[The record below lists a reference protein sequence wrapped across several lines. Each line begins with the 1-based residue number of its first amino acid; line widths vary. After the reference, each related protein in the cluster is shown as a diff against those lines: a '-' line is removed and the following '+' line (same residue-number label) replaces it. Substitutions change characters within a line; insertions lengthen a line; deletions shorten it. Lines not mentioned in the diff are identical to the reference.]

1 MTEIQNPTEEPVVE
15 PTVETTASAVEET
28 APVAEETAAP
38 VVEEET
44 ATPVAEEATP
54 VAEEVATEVAE
65 EVVPEATEEVAP
77 EATEEVADEATE
89 TATPVAEEEP
99 QAETSTTPVATY
111 ETKAQVVE
119 RLKELATS
127 DEEVT
132 RQELDS
138 LKSNFYRIHHQE
150 ADAAYKKF
158 IEEGGNAEE
167 YTPAP
172 NLEEADFKEQMAIL
186 REKRAATAAAQ
197 EQEREANYEK
207 KLGIIEEIK
216 KLTENPDEINRGYN
230 DFKELQQ
237 QWNDIKDVPAE
248 KATALW
254 KTYQLAVE
262 AFYDTLKLSNELRA
276 YDFKKNLERKTAL
289 CEAAEKLAEEK
300 DIVAAFRKLQQLH
313 QDFRET
319 GPVASDL
326 REQIWTR
333 FKEASTVINKRHQ
346 EFFETRKQQEEE
358 NLAKKTA
365 ICETIEGFNLDE
377 LKTFAEWNALSDK
390 ITALQAEWKTI
401 GFAPQKMNT
410 KIFERFRAACD
421 NFFTRKSE
429 YFQQVRDNLNQNY
442 ALKLDLVEKAE
453 SLKDSTEWKKTTDIL
468 VDLQKKWKE
477 IGTVPKK
484 YSDQIWERFNAAC
497 DAFFAAKKEAN
508 QGAHAEQTE
517 NMEKKKGIIDMLA
530 AIVPEE
536 FEGDLR
542 AKLRAAQEEW
552 NQIGHVPFKEKDKLY
567 KLLRE
572 QMDRL
577 YGYANQN
584 ATKRRIDRFKES
596 IKGGSGGDLRS
607 RLTRQLDILRNEIKT
622 YENNLGFLNFS
633 KSKQGNA
640 LVEELNRKMD
650 KLRADMEE
658 VKAKLAAL
666 EENNN

>member
-15 PTVETTASAVEET
+15 PTVEPATEE
-28 APVAEETAAP
+28 VA
-38 VVEEET
+38 VVEES
-44 ATPVAEEATP
+44 ATVAEPVAEEA
-54 VAEEVATEVAE
+54 AEPAE
-65 EVVPEATEEVAP
+65 EVV
-77 EATEEVADEATE
+77 
-89 TATPVAEEEP
+89 EEP
-99 QAETSTTPVATY
+99 QAETSTTSIATY
-111 ETKAQVVE
+111 ETETEVVN
-119 RLKELATS
+119 RLKEISES

-138 LKSNFYRIHHQE
+138 LKSNFYRIHRQE

-167 YTPAP
+167 YAP
-172 NLEEADFKEQMAIL
+172 EPDPEETAFKELMAAI
-186 REKRAATAAAQ
+186 REKRAAIAAAL
-197 EQEREANYEK
+197 EQEREANYQK
-207 KLGIIEEIK
+207 KLEIIDKIK
-216 KLTENPDEINRGYN
+216 ALTDNPDEINRGYN

-237 QWNDIKDVPAE
+237 QWNDIKEVPAD
-248 KATALW
+248 KATSLW
-254 KTYQLAVE
+254 KTYQQAVE

-289 CEAAEKLAEEK
+289 CEAAEKLAEET
-300 DIVAAFRKLQQLH
+300 DIIVAFRKLQQLH

-346 EFFETRKQQEEE
+346 EYFEARKQKEEE
-358 NLAKKTA
+358 NLAKKTT
-365 ICETIEGFNLDE
+365 ICETIEGFDIE
-377 LKTFAEWNALSDK
+377 GLKTFAEWNTISEK

-401 GFAPQKMNT
+401 GYAPQKMNT

-421 NFFTRKSE
+421 NFFTRKNE
-429 YFQQVRDNLNQNY
+429 YFQTVRENLNQNY
-442 ALKLDLVEKAE
+442 ALKLELVEQAE
-453 SLKDSTEWKKTTDIL
+453 ALKDSTDWKATTDAL
-468 VDLQKKWKE
+468 VELQKKWKE

-508 QGAHAEQTE
+508 KGAHEEQNA
-517 NMEKKKGIIDMLA
+517 NMEKKKAIIDALA

-542 AKLRAAQEEW
+542 TKLREAQEEW

-596 IKGGSGGDLRS
+596 IKGGNGNDVRS
-607 RLTRQLDILRNEIKT
+607 RLTRQLDILNNEIKT
-622 YENNLGFLNFS
+622 YENNLGFLTLSS

-640 LVEELNRKMD
+640 LIEELNRKMD
-650 KLRADMEE
+650 KLKADMEE
-658 VKAKLAAL
+658 VKAKLKAL
-666 EENNN
+666 DEKE

>member
-15 PTVETTASAVEET
+15 STVEPATE
-28 APVAEETAAP
+28 PVA
-38 VVEEET
+38 VVEEP
-44 ATPVAEEATP
+44 ATVAEPTAEEA
-54 VAEEVATEVAE
+54 V
-65 EVVPEATEEVAP
+65 
-77 EATEEVADEATE
+77 
-89 TATPVAEEEP
+89 EEP
-99 QAETSTTPVATY
+99 QAETSTTSIATY
-111 ETKAQVVE
+111 ETKTEVVN
-119 RLKELATS
+119 RLKEISES

-138 LKSNFYRIHHQE
+138 LKSNFYRIHRAE

-158 IEEGGNAEE
+158 IDEGGSAEE
-167 YTPAP
+167 YAP
-172 NLEEADFKEQMAIL
+172 EPDPEETAFKELMAAI
-186 REKRAATAAAQ
+186 REKRAAAAAAL
-197 EQEREANYEK
+197 EQEREANYQK
-207 KLGIIEEIK
+207 KLEIIDKIK
-216 KLTENPDEINRGYN
+216 VLTENPDEINRGYN

-237 QWNDIKDVPAE
+237 QWNDIKEVPAD
-248 KATALW
+248 KATNLW
-254 KTYQLAVE
+254 KTYQQAVE

-289 CEAAEKLAEEK
+289 CEAAEKLADET
-300 DIVAAFRKLQQLH
+300 DIIVAFRKLQQLH

-326 REQIWTR
+326 REEIWTR

-346 EFFETRKQQEEE
+346 EFFEARKQKEEE

-365 ICETIEGFNLDE
+365 ICETIEAFDLEG
-377 LKTFAEWNALSDK
+377 LKTFAEWNAISEK

-401 GFAPQKMNT
+401 GYAPQKMNT

-421 NFFTRKSE
+421 AFFTRKNE
-429 YFQQVRDNLNQNY
+429 YFQTVRDNLNQNY

-453 SLKDSTEWKKTTDIL
+453 ALKDSTDWKATTDAL
-468 VDLQKKWKE
+468 VELQKKWKE

-484 YSDQIWERFNAAC
+484 YSDQIWERFNTAC

-508 QGAHAEQTE
+508 KDVHSEQTA
-517 NMEKKKGIIDMLA
+517 NMEKKRAIIDALA

-542 AKLRAAQEEW
+542 SKLREAQEEW

-584 ATKRRIDRFKES
+584 AAKRRIDRFKES
-596 IKGGSGGDLRS
+596 IKGGNGNDVRS
-607 RLTRQLDILRNEIKT
+607 RLTRQLDILNNEIKT
-622 YENNLGFLNFS
+622 DENNLGFLTLSS

-640 LVEELNRKMD
+640 LIEELNRKMEKLKAD
-650 KLRADMEE
+650 KEE
-658 VKAKLAAL
+658 VKAKLKAL
-666 EENNN
+666 DE

>member
-15 PTVETTASAVEET
+15 PTVEPATEPVAVVEEPAT
-28 APVAEETAAP
+28 VAEPATEETTEP
-38 VVEEET
+38 VVEETTEPVVET
-44 ATPVAEEATP
+44 TAEPVAEEA
-54 VAEEVATEVAE
+54 V
-65 EVVPEATEEVAP
+65 
-77 EATEEVADEATE
+77 
-89 TATPVAEEEP
+89 EEP
-99 QAETSTTPVATY
+99 QAETSTTSIATY
-111 ETKAQVVE
+111 ETETEVVN
-119 RLKELATS
+119 RLKEISES

-138 LKSNFYRIHHQE
+138 LKSNFYRIHRAE
-150 ADAAYKKF
+150 ADDAYKKF
-158 IEEGGNAEE
+158 IDEGGSAEE
-167 YTPAP
+167 YAP
-172 NLEEADFKEQMAIL
+172 EPDPEETAFKELMAAI
-186 REKRAATAAAQ
+186 REKRAAAAAAL
-197 EQEREANYEK
+197 EQEREANYQK
-207 KLGIIEEIK
+207 KLEIIDKIK
-216 KLTENPDEINRGYN
+216 ALTENPDEINRGYN

-237 QWNDIKDVPAE
+237 QWNDIKEVPAD
-248 KATALW
+248 KATNLW
-254 KTYQLAVE
+254 KTYQQAVE

-289 CEAAEKLAEEK
+289 CEAAEKLAEET
-300 DIVAAFRKLQQLH
+300 DIIVAFRKLQQLH

-346 EFFETRKQQEEE
+346 EFFEARKQKEEE

-365 ICETIEGFNLDE
+365 ICETIEAFDLEG
-377 LKTFAEWNALSDK
+377 LKTFAEWNAISEK

-401 GFAPQKMNT
+401 GYAPQKMNT

-421 NFFTRKSE
+421 NFFTRKNE
-429 YFQQVRDNLNQNY
+429 YFQTVRDNLNQNY
-442 ALKLDLVEKAE
+442 ALKLELVEKAE
-453 SLKDSTEWKKTTDIL
+453 SLKDSTDWKATTDAL
-468 VDLQKKWKE
+468 VELQKKWKE

-484 YSDQIWERFNAAC
+484 YSDQIWERFNTAC

-508 QGAHAEQTE
+508 KDVHSEQTA
-517 NMEKKKGIIDMLA
+517 NMEKKRAIIDALA

-542 AKLRAAQEEW
+542 SRLREAQEEW

-584 ATKRRIDRFKES
+584 AAKRRIDRFKES
-596 IKGGSGGDLRS
+596 IKGGNGNDVRS
-607 RLTRQLDILRNEIKT
+607 RLTRQLDILNNEIKT
-622 YENNLGFLNFS
+622 YENNLGFLTLSS

-640 LVEELNRKMD
+640 LIEELNRKMEKLKAD
-650 KLRADMEE
+650 KEE
-658 VKAKLAAL
+658 VKAKLKAL
-666 EENNN
+666 DE

>member
-15 PTVETTASAVEET
+15 PTVAPESVADETSAAVAESVEET
-28 APVAEETAAP
+28 TEAP
-38 VVEEET
+38 
-44 ATPVAEEATP
+44 
-54 VAEEVATEVAE
+54 
-65 EVVPEATEEVAP
+65 ATEEAV
-77 EATEEVADEATE
+77 
-89 TATPVAEEEP
+89 EEP
-99 QAETSTTPVATY
+99 QAETSTTSIATY
-111 ETKAQVVE
+111 ETKAEVVA
-119 RLKELATS
+119 RLKALAES

-150 ADAAYKKF
+150 GDAAYKKF

-167 YTPAP
+167 YVPAP
-172 NLEEADFKEQMAIL
+172 NLEEGEFKELMAIL
-186 REKRAATAAAQ
+186 REKRAAAAAAQ
-197 EQEREANYEK
+197 EQEREENYQK
-207 KLGIIEEIK
+207 KVEIIEKIK
-216 KLTENPDEINRGYN
+216 AITENPDEINRAYN

-237 QWNDIKDVPAE
+237 QWNDIKEVPAE
-248 KATALW
+248 KATNLW
-254 KTYQLAVE
+254 KTYQQAVE

-289 CEAAEKLAEEK
+289 CEAAEKLAEES
-300 DIVAAFRKLQQLH
+300 DVIVAFRKLQQLH
-313 QDFRET
+313 QDFREI

-333 FKEASTVINKRHQ
+333 FKDASTVINKRHQ
-346 EFFETRKQQEEE
+346 EFFESRKQKEEE
-358 NLAKKTA
+358 NLEKKTA
-365 ICETIEGFNLDE
+365 ICETIEGFNLED
-377 LKTFAEWNALSDK
+377 LKTFAEWNALSEK

-401 GFAPQKMNT
+401 GYAPQKMNT

-421 NFFTRKSE
+421 NFFTRKNE
-429 YFQQVRDNLNQNY
+429 YFQTVRNNLNQNY
-442 ALKLDLVEKAE
+442 AQKLDLVEKAE
-453 SLKDSTEWKKTTDIL
+453 ALKDSTDWKSTTDIL
-468 VDLQKKWKE
+468 IDLQKKWKE

-508 QGAHAEQTE
+508 QDAHAEQAT
-517 NMEKKKGIIDMLA
+517 NMEKKKSIIDMLA

-542 AKLRAAQEEW
+542 AKLREAQEEW
-552 NQIGHVPFKEKDKLY
+552 NQVGHVPFKEKDKLY

-577 YGYANQN
+577 YGFANQN
-584 ATKRRIDRFKES
+584 AAKRRLDRFKES
-596 IKGGSGGDLRS
+596 IKNGNGNDLRS
-607 RLTRQLDILRNEIKT
+607 RLTRQLDILKNEIKT
-622 YENNLGFLNFS
+622 YENNLGFLNLSS

-658 VKAKLAAL
+658 VKAKIAAL
-666 EENNN
+666 EENK

>member
-15 PTVETTASAVEET
+15 PTAEQATEAVAAVEEPAT
-28 APVAEETAAP
+28 VADPAIEEAAEA
-38 VVEEET
+38 VVEE
-44 ATPVAEEATP
+44 AAAP
-54 VAEEVATEVAE
+54 VAEEVAEPAAE
-65 EVVPEATEEVAP
+65 E
-77 EATEEVADEATE
+77 
-89 TATPVAEEEP
+89 TAVEDP
-99 QAETSTTPVATY
+99 QAETSTTSIATY
-111 ETKAQVVE
+111 ESKAEVVA
-119 RLKELATS
+119 RLKEIADS

-150 ADAAYKKF
+150 SEAAYKKF
-158 IEEGGNAEE
+158 IDEGGAAEE
-167 YTPAP
+167 YTPEP
-172 NLEEADFKEQMAIL
+172 DPYEADFKELMAVL
-186 REKRAATAAAQ
+186 REKRAAAAAAL
-197 EQEREANYEK
+197 EQEREENYQK
-207 KLGIIEEIK
+207 KLAIIEKINT
-216 KLTENPDEINRGYN
+216 LTENPDEINRAYN
-230 DFKELQQ
+230 DFKALQQ
-237 QWNDIKDVPAE
+237 QWNDLKEVPAE
-248 KATALW
+248 KATNLW
-254 KTYQLAVE
+254 KTYQQAVE

-276 YDFKKNLERKTAL
+276 YDFKKNLEKKTAL
-289 CEAAEKLAEEK
+289 CEAAEALADET
-300 DIVAAFRKLQQLH
+300 DIIVAFRKLQQLH

-333 FKEASTVINKRHQ
+333 FKDASTVINKRHQ
-346 EFFETRKQQEEE
+346 EFFETRKQKEEE
-358 NLAKKTA
+358 NLEKKTA

-377 LKTFAEWNALSDK
+377 LKTFAEWNAMSEK

-401 GFAPQKMNT
+401 GYAPQKMNT

-421 NFFTRKSE
+421 NFFTRKGE
-429 YFQQVRDNLNQNY
+429 YFQTVRTNLNQNY

-453 SLKDSTEWKKTTDIL
+453 ALKDSTDWKATTDIL
-468 VDLQKKWKE
+468 VELQKKWKE

-508 QGAHAEQTE
+508 KGEHEEQKA
-517 NMEKKKGIIDMLA
+517 NMEKKRSIIDMLA

-542 AKLRAAQEEW
+542 AKLREAQEEW
-552 NQIGHVPFKEKDKLY
+552 NQIGHVPFREKDKLY

-577 YGYANQN
+577 YGYANEH
-584 ATKRRIDRFKES
+584 AAKRRIDRFKES
-596 IKGGSGGDLRS
+596 IKGSNGGDVRS
-607 RLTRQLDILRNEIKT
+607 RLTRQLEILKNEIKT
-622 YENNLGFLNFS
+622 YENNLGFLSLSS

-640 LVEELNRKMD
+640 LIEELNRKMD
-650 KLRADMEE
+650 KLKADMEE

-666 EENNN
+666 EEN

>member
-15 PTVETTASAVEET
+15 STVEPATE
-28 APVAEETAAP
+28 PVA
-38 VVEEET
+38 VVEEP
-44 ATPVAEEATP
+44 ATVAEPTAEEA
-54 VAEEVATEVAE
+54 V
-65 EVVPEATEEVAP
+65 
-77 EATEEVADEATE
+77 
-89 TATPVAEEEP
+89 EEP
-99 QAETSTTPVATY
+99 QAETSTTSIATY
-111 ETKAQVVE
+111 ETKTEVVN
-119 RLKELATS
+119 RLKEISES

-138 LKSNFYRIHHQE
+138 LKSNFYRIHRAE

-158 IEEGGNAEE
+158 IDEGGSAEE
-167 YTPAP
+167 YAP
-172 NLEEADFKEQMAIL
+172 EPDPEETAFKELMAAI
-186 REKRAATAAAQ
+186 REKRAAAAAAL
-197 EQEREANYEK
+197 EQEREANYQK
-207 KLGIIEEIK
+207 KLEIIDKIK
-216 KLTENPDEINRGYN
+216 VLTENPDEINRGYN

-237 QWNDIKDVPAE
+237 QWNDIKEVPAD
-248 KATALW
+248 KATNLW
-254 KTYQLAVE
+254 KTYQQAVE

-289 CEAAEKLAEEK
+289 CEAAEKLADET
-300 DIVAAFRKLQQLH
+300 DIIVAFRKLQQLH

-326 REQIWTR
+326 REEIWTR

-346 EFFETRKQQEEE
+346 EFFEARKQKEEE

-365 ICETIEGFNLDE
+365 ICETIEAFDLEG
-377 LKTFAEWNALSDK
+377 LKTFAEWNAISEK

-401 GFAPQKMNT
+401 GYAPQKMNT

-421 NFFTRKSE
+421 NFFTRKNE
-429 YFQQVRDNLNQNY
+429 YFQTVRDNLNQNY

-453 SLKDSTEWKKTTDIL
+453 ALKDSTDWKATTDAL
-468 VDLQKKWKE
+468 VELQKKWKE

-484 YSDQIWERFNAAC
+484 YSDQIWERFNTAC

-508 QGAHAEQTE
+508 KDVHSEQTA
-517 NMEKKKGIIDMLA
+517 NMEKKRAIIDALA

-542 AKLRAAQEEW
+542 SKLREAQEEW

-584 ATKRRIDRFKES
+584 AAKRRIDRFKES
-596 IKGGSGGDLRS
+596 IKGGNGNDVRS
-607 RLTRQLDILRNEIKT
+607 RLTRQLDILNNEIKT
-622 YENNLGFLNFS
+622 YENNLGFLTLSS

-640 LVEELNRKMD
+640 LIEELNRKMEKLKAD
-650 KLRADMEE
+650 KEE
-658 VKAKLAAL
+658 VKAKLKAL
-666 EENNN
+666 DE

>member
-15 PTVETTASAVEET
+15 PTAEPATE
-28 APVAEETAAP
+28 PVAAEETAAVAEP
-38 VVEEET
+38 
-44 ATPVAEEATP
+44 ATEPVAEEAAEP
-54 VAEEVATEVAE
+54 VAEDAA
-65 EVVPEATEEVAP
+65 
-77 EATEEVADEATE
+77 
-89 TATPVAEEEP
+89 EEP
-99 QAETSTTPVATY
+99 QAETSTTSFATY
-111 ETKAQVVE
+111 ETEAEVVN
-119 RLKELATS
+119 RLREISES

-138 LKSNFYRIHHQE
+138 LKSNFYRIHRQE

-158 IEEGGNAEE
+158 IEEGGAAEE
-167 YTPAP
+167 YAP
-172 NLEEADFKEQMAIL
+172 EPDPEETAFKELMASI
-186 REKRAATAAAQ
+186 REKRAAIAAAL
-197 EQEREANYEK
+197 EQEREANYQK
-207 KLGIIEEIK
+207 KLEIIDKIK
-216 KLTENPDEINRGYN
+216 ALTENPDEINRGYN

-237 QWNDIKDVPAE
+237 QWNDIKEVPAD
-248 KATALW
+248 KATNLW
-254 KTYQLAVE
+254 KTYQQAVE

-289 CEAAEKLAEEK
+289 CEAAEKLADET
-300 DIVAAFRKLQQLH
+300 DIIVAFRKLQQLH

-326 REQIWTR
+326 REEIWTR

-346 EFFETRKQQEEE
+346 EFFEARKQKEEE

-365 ICETIEGFNLDE
+365 ICETIEAFDLEG
-377 LKTFAEWNALSDK
+377 LKTFAEWNAISEK

-401 GFAPQKMNT
+401 GYAPQKMNT

-421 NFFTRKSE
+421 AFFTRKNE
-429 YFQQVRDNLNQNY
+429 YFQTVRDNLNQNY

-453 SLKDSTEWKKTTDIL
+453 ALKDSTDWKATTDAL
-468 VDLQKKWKE
+468 VELQKKWKE

-484 YSDQIWERFNAAC
+484 YSDQIWERFNTAC

-508 QGAHAEQTE
+508 KDVHSEQTA
-517 NMEKKKGIIDMLA
+517 NMEKKRAIIDALA

-542 AKLRAAQEEW
+542 SKLREAQEEW

-584 ATKRRIDRFKES
+584 AAKRRIDRFKES
-596 IKGGSGGDLRS
+596 IKGGNGNDVRS
-607 RLTRQLDILRNEIKT
+607 RLTRQLDILNNEIKT
-622 YENNLGFLNFS
+622 YENNLGFLTLSS

-640 LVEELNRKMD
+640 LIEELNRKMEKLKAD
-650 KLRADMEE
+650 KEE
-658 VKAKLAAL
+658 VKAKLKAL
-666 EENNN
+666 DE

>member
-15 PTVETTASAVEET
+15 PTAEPATAPVAAEEPASTVAAEEVTT
-28 APVAEETAAP
+28 APVAEENTEPVAEEPATKEKAA
-38 VVEEET
+38 VETTEPAAEEATEPAEETTEEPQEET
-44 ATPVAEEATP
+44 ATTSFATYTTK
-54 VAEEVATEVAE
+54 A
-65 EVVPEATEEVAP
+65 EVV
-77 EATEEVADEATE
+77 D
-89 TATPVAEEEP
+89 
-99 QAETSTTPVATY
+99 
-111 ETKAQVVE
+111 
-119 RLKELATS
+119 RLKTLAQS

-158 IEEGGNAEE
+158 IEEGGAAEE
-167 YTPAP
+167 YAPTPDP
-172 NLEEADFKEQMAIL
+172 DENTFKELMAVV
-186 REKRAATAAAQ
+186 REKRAAAAAAL
-197 EQEREANYEK
+197 EQEREENYQK
-207 KLGIIEEIK
+207 KVEIIEKIK
-216 KLTENPDEINRGYN
+216 TLTENPDEINRAYN

-237 QWNDIKDVPAE
+237 QWNDIKEVPAD
-248 KATALW
+248 KATTLW
-254 KTYQLAVE
+254 KNYQQAVE
-262 AFYDTLKLSNELRA
+262 AFYDTLKLNNELRA

-289 CEAAEKLAEEK
+289 CEAAEKLAEET
-300 DIVAAFRKLQQLH
+300 DIVVAFRKLQQLH

-333 FKEASTVINKRHQ
+333 FKDASTVINKRHQ
-346 EFFETRKQQEEE
+346 EFFEARKQKEEE
-358 NLAKKTA
+358 NLEKKTA

-377 LKTFAEWNALSDK
+377 LKTFADWNALSDK

-401 GFAPQKMNT
+401 GYAPQKMNT

-421 NFFTRKSE
+421 NFFTRKSA
-429 YFQQVRDNLNQNY
+429 YFQTVRDNLNQNY
-442 ALKLDLVEKAE
+442 ALKLDLVEQAE
-453 SLKDSTEWKKTTDIL
+453 ALKDSTDWKATTDAL
-468 VDLQKKWKE
+468 VELQKKWKE

-508 QGAHAEQTE
+508 KDVHAEQTA
-517 NMEKKKGIIDMLA
+517 NMEKKKAIIDMLA
-530 AIVPEE
+530 AIEPEK

-542 AKLRAAQEEW
+542 TKLREAQEEW

-577 YGYANQN
+577 YGYANQH
-584 ATKRRIDRFKES
+584 AAQRRLDRFKES
-596 IKGGSGGDLRS
+596 IKGSNGNDLRS

-622 YENNLGFLNFS
+622 YENNLGFLTLSS
-633 KSKQGNA
+633 KSKQGNS
-640 LVEELNRKMD
+640 LIEELNRKMD
-650 KLRADMEE
+650 KLKADMQE
-658 VKAKLAAL
+658 VKAKIAAL
-666 EENNN
+666 DESK

>member
-15 PTVETTASAVEET
+15 PTVELATEPVAAEEPAT
-28 APVAEETAAP
+28 VAEPAIEEATEPVAEDA
-38 VVEEET
+38 V
-44 ATPVAEEATP
+44 
-54 VAEEVATEVAE
+54 
-65 EVVPEATEEVAP
+65 
-77 EATEEVADEATE
+77 
-89 TATPVAEEEP
+89 EEP
-99 QAETSTTPVATY
+99 QAETSTTSFATY
-111 ETKAQVVE
+111 ETKAEIVT
-119 RLKELATS
+119 RLKELAAS

-150 ADAAYKKF
+150 ADATYKKF

-172 NLEEADFKEQMAIL
+172 NLEEGEFKEQMAII
-186 REKRAATAAAQ
+186 REKRAAAAAAL
-197 EQEREANYEK
+197 EQEREENYQK
-207 KLGIIEEIK
+207 KLAIIEKINA
-216 KLTENPDEINRGYN
+216 LTENPDEINRTYN
-230 DFKELQQ
+230 DFKDLQQ
-237 QWNDIKDVPAE
+237 QWNDIKEVPAE
-248 KATALW
+248 KATGLW
-254 KTYQLAVE
+254 KTYQQAVE

-276 YDFKKNLERKTAL
+276 YDFKKNLEKKTAL
-289 CEAAEKLAEEK
+289 CEAAEKLADEP
-300 DIVAAFRKLQQLH
+300 DIIVAFRKLQQLH

-333 FKEASTVINKRHQ
+333 FKDASTVINKRHQ
-346 EFFETRKQQEEE
+346 EFFEARKQKEEE
-358 NLAKKTA
+358 NLEKKTA
-365 ICETIEGFNLDE
+365 ICETIEGFDIE
-377 LKTFAEWNALSDK
+377 GLKTFSEWNSISDK

-401 GFAPQKMNT
+401 GYAPQKMNT

-429 YFQQVRDNLNQNY
+429 YFQSVRDNLNQNY

-453 SLKDSTEWKKTTDIL
+453 ALKDSTDWKSTTDTLI
-468 VDLQKKWKE
+468 DLQKKWKE

-508 QGAHAEQTE
+508 QGAHAEQTA
-517 NMEKKKGIIDMLA
+517 NMEKKKSIIEALA
-530 AIVPEE
+530 AIEPET

-542 AKLRAAQEEW
+542 TKLREAQDEW

-567 KLLRE
+567 KQLRE

-577 YGYANQN
+577 YGYANQH
-584 ATKRRIDRFKES
+584 AAQRRLDRFKES
-596 IKGGSGGDLRS
+596 IKGGSGNDLRA
-607 RLTRQLDILRNEIKT
+607 RLTRQLDILKNEIKT
-622 YENNLGFLNFS
+622 YENNLGFLSLSS

-640 LVEELNRKMD
+640 LVEELNRKMENL
-650 KLRADMEE
+650 KADMEE
-658 VKAKLAAL
+658 VKAKIKAL
-666 EENNN
+666 DENK

>member
-15 PTVETTASAVEET
+15 PTAEPATES
-28 APVAEETAAP
+28 VA
-38 VVEEET
+38 VVEEP
-44 ATPVAEEATP
+44 ATVAEPTTEEEAEPAVETI
-54 VAEEVATEVAE
+54 AESAE
-65 EVVPEATEEVAP
+65 EVV
-77 EATEEVADEATE
+77 
-89 TATPVAEEEP
+89 EEP
-99 QAETSTTPVATY
+99 QAETSTTSIATY
-111 ETKAQVVE
+111 ETETEVVN
-119 RLKELATS
+119 RLKEISES

-138 LKSNFYRIHHQE
+138 LKSNFYRIHRAE

-158 IEEGGNAEE
+158 IEEGGSAEE
-167 YTPAP
+167 YAP
-172 NLEEADFKEQMAIL
+172 EPDPEETAFKELMAAI
-186 REKRAATAAAQ
+186 REKRAAAAAAL
-197 EQEREANYEK
+197 EQEREANYQK
-207 KLGIIEEIK
+207 KLEIIEKIK
-216 KLTENPDEINRGYN
+216 ALTENPDEINRGYN

-237 QWNDIKDVPAE
+237 QWNDIKEVPAD

-254 KTYQLAVE
+254 KTYQQAVE

-289 CEAAEKLAEEK
+289 CEAAEKLAEET
-300 DIVAAFRKLQQLH
+300 DIIVAFRKLQQLH

-333 FKEASTVINKRHQ
+333 FKDASTVINKRHQ
-346 EFFETRKQQEEE
+346 EFFEARKQKEEE

-365 ICETIEGFNLDE
+365 ICETIEAFDLEG
-377 LKTFAEWNALSDK
+377 LKTFAEWNAISEK

-401 GFAPQKMNT
+401 GYAPQKMNT

-421 NFFTRKSE
+421 NFFTRKNE
-429 YFQQVRDNLNQNY
+429 YFQTVRDNLNQNY
-442 ALKLDLVEKAE
+442 ALKLELVEKAE
-453 SLKDSTEWKKTTDIL
+453 ALKDSTDWKATTDAL
-468 VDLQKKWKE
+468 VELQKKWKE

-484 YSDQIWERFNAAC
+484 YSDQIWERFNTAC

-508 QGAHAEQTE
+508 KDVHSEQTA
-517 NMEKKKGIIDMLA
+517 NMEKKRAIIDALA

-542 AKLRAAQEEW
+542 SRLREAQEEW

-584 ATKRRIDRFKES
+584 AAKRRIDRFKES
-596 IKGGSGGDLRS
+596 IKGGNGNDVRS
-607 RLTRQLDILRNEIKT
+607 RLTRQLDILNNEIKT
-622 YENNLGFLNFS
+622 YENNLGFLTLSS

-640 LVEELNRKMD
+640 LIEELNRKMEKLKAD
-650 KLRADMEE
+650 KEE
-658 VKAKLAAL
+658 VKAKLKAL
-666 EENNN
+666 DE

>member
-1 MTEIQNPTEEPVVE
+1 MKNPTEEPVVE
-15 PTVETTASAVEET
+15 PTAEETVETTVEAAETPAPATEET
-28 APVAEETAAP
+28 PAPVAEEP
-38 VVEEET
+38 
-44 ATPVAEEATP
+44 
-54 VAEEVATEVAE
+54 
-65 EVVPEATEEVAP
+65 ATEETS
-77 EATEEVADEATE
+77 ATD
-89 TATPVAEEEP
+89 EP
-99 QAETSTTPVATY
+99 QAETTTSIATY

-119 RLKELATS
+119 RLKALAS
-127 DEEVT
+127 GDEEVT

-138 LKSNFYRIHHQE
+138 LKSQFYRIHHQE
-150 ADAAYKKF
+150 ADVAYKKF
-158 IEEGGNAEE
+158 IEDGGNAEE

-186 REKRAATAAAQ
+186 REKRAAVAAAL
-197 EQEREANYEK
+197 EQEREANYQR
-207 KLGIIEEIK
+207 KLDIINKIK
-216 KLTENPDEINRGYN
+216 AFTENPDEINRTYN

-237 QWNDIKDVPAE
+237 LWNDIKEVPAE
-248 KATALW
+248 KATELW
-254 KTYQLAVE
+254 KTYQQAVE
-262 AFYDTLKLSNELRA
+262 AFYDTLKLNNELRA

-289 CEAAEKLAEEK
+289 CEAAEKLAEET
-300 DIVAAFRKLQQLH
+300 DVVVAFRKLQQLH
-313 QDFRET
+313 QEFREI
-319 GPVASDL
+319 GPVANDL
-326 REQIWTR
+326 REQIWNR

-346 EFFETRKQQEEE
+346 EHFETRKQQEEE

-365 ICETIEGFNLDE
+365 ICETIEAFNLDE
-377 LKTFAEWNALSDK
+377 LKTFADWNALSDK

-429 YFQQVRDNLNQNY
+429 YFQTVRNTLNQNY
-442 ALKLDLVEKAE
+442 AQKLELVEKAE
-453 SLKDSTEWKKTTDIL
+453 ALKDSTDWKATTDIL

-508 QGAHAEQTE
+508 KGANSEQAE
-517 NMEKKKGIIDMLA
+517 NMEKKKGIIEALA

-542 AKLRAAQEEW
+542 AKLREAQEAW
-552 NQIGHVPFKEKDKLY
+552 NNIGHVPFKEKDKLY

-577 YGYANQN
+577 YGFANEN
-584 ATKRRIDRFKES
+584 ATKRRLDRFKENVKNGN
-596 IKGGSGGDLRS
+596 IGGDLRS
-607 RLTRQLDILRNEIKT
+607 RLTRQLDILKNEIKT
-622 YENNLGFLNFS
+622 YENNLGFLNLS
-633 KSKQGNA
+633 NKSKQGNA

-658 VKAKLAAL
+658 VKAKLAAI
-666 EENNN
+666 EESK